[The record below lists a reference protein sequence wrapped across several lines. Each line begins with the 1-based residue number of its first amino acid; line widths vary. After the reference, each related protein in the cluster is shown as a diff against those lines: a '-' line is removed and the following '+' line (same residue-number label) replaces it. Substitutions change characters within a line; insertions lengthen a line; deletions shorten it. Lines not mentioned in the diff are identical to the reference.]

1 MIYVELFKDYFD
13 NGICNDILLY
23 CEKVKK
29 ISITSNGCFFLDSF
43 SFVLMV
49 IGIFP
54 GIAIFL
60 AKIVGIQSPVN
71 FVYLVVIFLL
81 ILRSF
86 MLTIRISWLE
96 ERVKNLVEEIAIRE
110 KDKLS

>member
-1 MIYVELFKDYFD
+1 
-13 NGICNDILLY
+13 
-23 CEKVKK
+23 
-29 ISITSNGCFFLDSF
+29 
-43 SFVLMV
+43 MV

>member
-1 MIYVELFKDYFD
+1 MSNCLRIILIMVSVMTYFY
-13 NGICNDILLY
+13 IARKL
-23 CEKVKK
+23 KK
-29 ISITSNGCFFLDSF
+29 SQLQVMDAFFWIVF

-81 ILRSF
+81 ILRSC